1 MLAIRYSDI
10 DWLNSE
16 ILIRRAVKKAEAAD
30 GVHKWKWILSSPK
43 SSKSRRRIGLTE
55 TARTLLAGL
64 REVSAENGDGLIF
77 TKGMVG
83 LEPAEAWIDPDYFD
97 STIFAPI
104 TARAGLSGLRFHDL
118 RHFFASVLIA
128 QGESPKY
135 IQDQMGHSSIQVTF
149 DLYGHLFPQAR
160 RDAVR
165 KLDATLS
172 AALSNKSLGS
182 EKGVVAEQKRGSQNE
197 VLETLLETKPSKA
210 AKAPSGGRAN

>member
-1 MLAIRYSDI
+1 
-10 DWLNSE
+10 
-16 ILIRRAVKKAEAAD
+16 VF
-30 GVHKWKWILSSPK
+30 HKWKYALSSPK
-43 SSKSRRRIGLTE
+43 SPKSRRRIGLTE

-64 REVSAENGDGLIF
+64 RKVNASNGEGLIF

-83 LEPAEAWIDPDYFD
+83 LEPADSWIDPDYFD

-104 TARAGLSGLRFHDL
+104 AERAGLSGLRFHDL

-160 RDAVR
+160 QDALH
-165 KLDATLS
+165 KLDATLT
-172 AALSNKSLGS
+172 AALTHKSLVFA
-182 EKGVVAEQKRGSQNE
+182 KGANVEQKRPSPNE
-197 VLETLLETKPSKA
+197 VLESLLETEPSKTP
-210 AKAPSGGRAN
+210 KARLPERTN

>member
-1 MLAIRYSDI
+1 MF
-10 DWLNSE
+10 
-16 ILIRRAVKKAEAAD
+16 
-30 GVHKWKWILSSPK
+30 HKWKYALSSPK
-43 SSKSRRRIGLTE
+43 SPKSRRRIGLTE

-64 REVSAENGDGLIF
+64 RKVNASNGEGLIF

-83 LEPAEAWIDPDYFD
+83 LEPADSWIDPDYFD

-104 TARAGLSGLRFHDL
+104 AERAGLSGLRFHDL

-160 RDAVR
+160 QDAVR
-165 KLDATLS
+165 KLDATLA
-172 AALSNKSLGS
+172 AALKPKSLLS
-182 EKGVVAEQKRGSQNE
+182 EKSANGEPKRPAQNE
-197 VLETLLETKPSKA
+197 VLESLLEPQP
-210 AKAPSGGRAN
+210 AKADKPRLPERTN